1 MKKEISLAKMLFWLT
16 LISPMISFSLAC
28 LIGEADI
35 FGITGM
41 IRYSWIM
48 LLFIPI
54 GILSILIGIKLKN
67 NNQKYKKNFVISFI
81 CLPLLV
87 IFGSYRFIFKDVIS
101 YDVNKISIVEAKT
114 NITLPHEIKIGIEKF
129 NNYDISY
136 VKIVNNESKKIFEQE
151 IASNKLWQNNLEFSI
166 KTLLPYNLQFES
178 NTFDY
183 FVFYNVTSNEYNIG
197 GEVADGC
204 DIVFIAYDCDLQRL
218 MILDN
223 YIINL
228 NNTSYYLI
236 N

>member
-1 MKKEISLAKMLFWLT
+1 
-16 LISPMISFSLAC
+16 MISFSLAC

-48 LLFIPI
+48 WLFIPI

-101 YDVNKISIVEAKT
+101 YDVNKISIIEAKT
-114 NITLPHEIKIGIEKF
+114 NITLPIKIGTEKF

-136 VKIVNNESKKIFEQE
+136 VKIINSESKKTFEQE

-166 KTLLPYNLQFES
+166 KRYYFITSNLNLTLLIILYFIMLQ
-178 NTFDY
+178 
-183 FVFYNVTSNEYNIG
+183 VMNI
-197 GEVADGC
+197 
-204 DIVFIAYDCDLQRL
+204 I
-218 MILDN
+218 
-223 YIINL
+223 
-228 NNTSYYLI
+228 
-236 N
+236 